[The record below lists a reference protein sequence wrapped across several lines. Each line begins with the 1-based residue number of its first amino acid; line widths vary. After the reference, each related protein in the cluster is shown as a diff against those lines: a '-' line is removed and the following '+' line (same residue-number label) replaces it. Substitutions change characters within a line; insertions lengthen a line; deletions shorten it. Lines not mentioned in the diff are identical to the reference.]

1 MLLSLVFSV
10 GFSLLFASQAL
21 SNSMSKHARV
31 KARHEHIARNLQA
44 GSAAPPPPYF
54 VVHSDAPTGSSAP
67 PDPSLLK
74 VFLFTFGVKSIFDNI
89 FDNTTTQ
96 GYNV

>member
-1 MLLSLVFSV
+1 
-10 GFSLLFASQAL
+10 
-21 SNSMSKHARV
+21 MSKHARV

-44 GSAAPPPPYF
+44 GSAVPHPPYF

-74 VFLFTFGVKSIFDNI
+74 VFFFFTFGVGLFLTTLPRATTSSMSI
-89 FDNTTTQ
+89 
-96 GYNV
+96 